1 MRQITKLNATTELEA
16 VNAML
21 AALGEA
27 PLADLASVTQPD
39 FVTAI
44 NTLRDA
50 VREVCDM
57 GWRFNTEFGFQ
68 LVPALTFAYLDRS
81 GETTGLNVFTE
92 PPRLLKFSV
101 SEFPEQLWPKLDLVL
116 RPARKLVV
124 TVSNAGEEDQTI
136 SQVADLTVSGSVS
149 PRIFYDRALNR
160 DGLDSG
166 RYDFLYID
174 PVWAFDF
181 EDMPEVARRFCL
193 VLAMRRWLA
202 AQAPSVTVVGFTDN
216 DQKLALRNLKV
227 EQGMEDEYT
236 IMDNTDVQS
245 VRGGRP
251 SAPGQPLTDV
261 RRRSPGPA

>member
-1 MRQITKLNATTELEA
+1 MRTITKLNATTELEA

-57 GWRFNTEFGFQ
+57 GWRFNTEFGYQ
-68 LVPALTFAYLDRS
+68 LAPALTFAYLDRS
-81 GETTGLNVFTE
+81 GVTTGLNVFTE

-116 RPARKLVV
+116 RPARTLFV

-136 SQVADLTVSGSVS
+136 SQVAGTVSGAVH
-149 PRIFYDRALNR
+149 PRIFYDRVLNR
-160 DGLDSG
+160 DGLESSK
-166 RYDFLYID
+166 YDFLYID

-181 EDMPEVARRFCL
+181 EDMPEVARRFAL
-193 VLAMRRWLA
+193 VLAMRRFLA
-202 AQAPSVTVVGFTDN
+202 SQAPSVTVVGFTDK
-216 DQKLALRNLKV
+216 DQQLALRNLKV

-245 VRGGRP
+245 IHGGRP
-251 SAPGQPLTDV
+251 SAPGQPLTDA